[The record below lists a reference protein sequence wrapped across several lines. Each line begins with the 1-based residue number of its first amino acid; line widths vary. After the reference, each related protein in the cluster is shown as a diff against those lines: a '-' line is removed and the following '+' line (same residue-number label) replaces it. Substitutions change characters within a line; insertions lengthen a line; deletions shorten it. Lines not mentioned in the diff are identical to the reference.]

1 LRNADFGLNQK
12 TKESNFDWIK
22 IEMPKRG
29 RDMDQEEM
37 KQRTKLFALGIIQ
50 LVESLPKERTTEGL
64 GRQLLRSGTSVG
76 SNYRS
81 ACRAKSIADFI
92 SKMGIVEEEADE
104 SLYWMELLI
113 EAGIEVSMKMEALMK
128 EAGELLAITVAS
140 IKTAKKSKNLSRS

>member
-1 LRNADFGLNQK
+1 M
-12 TKESNFDWIK
+12 
-22 IEMPKRG
+22 EMPKSRK
-29 RDMDQEEM
+29 DMNQEEM

-50 LVESLPKERTTEGL
+50 LVESLPKERTAEVL

-113 EAGIEVSMKMEALMK
+113 EAGIEVNVKMEVLMK
-128 EAGELLAITVAS
+128 EAGELLSITVAS
-140 IKTAKKSKNLSRS
+140 IKTARKSQNMRRRRA